1 MSYRSGGK
9 SGYEGQ
15 IAGLYDLGATL
26 GKGHYAVVKAAK
38 HVFTGEKVHSN
49 NFFTFFNKSFDNLNS
64 IMYVKALNKLEYSWS
79 NILEYA
85 REIFIYDY

>member
-1 MSYRSGGK
+1 MKSIAYGRRFHNSHLVVMPYRGGR

-38 HVFTGEKVHSN
+38 HVFTGEKVSTLLSQKLLLKMS
-49 NFFTFFNKSFDNLNS
+49 FFRS
-64 IMYVKALNKLEYSWS
+64 VPE
-79 NILEYA
+79 
-85 REIFIYDY
+85 